1 MPATALSYACY
12 CEEGEDKM
20 AKETTL
26 TRKSFYI
33 DQDTLRRAKRVLRV
47 RTDAEAIRLSLERVA
62 EMEKFWQFMT
72 KSRGVLKRGSLDI
85 S

>member
-1 MPATALSYACY
+1 
-12 CEEGEDKM
+12 M
-20 AKETTL
+20 AKDTTL

-33 DQDTLRRAKRVLRV
+33 DENVLRRAKRALRV

-62 EMEKFWQFMT
+62 EMEKFWRFMD
-72 KSRGVLKRGSLDI
+72 KSRGVLKRGSFEL

>member
-1 MPATALSYACY
+1 VAR
-12 CEEGEDKM
+12 
-20 AKETTL
+20 ETTL

-33 DQDTLRRAKRVLRV
+33 DEAALRRARRVLRV

-72 KSRGVLKRGSLDI
+72 RSRGVLKRGSLTI